1 MSMAEN
7 HVGDLGAEFIANAL
21 QFNTVSFMY
30 YSSLCN

>member
-7 HVGDLGAEFIANAL
+7 HVGDLGAEFIANTL

-30 YSSLCN
+30 YSSL